1 MLDDE
6 TSVSPTSRGWFTAN
20 SPGEPPVSVYQF
32 RIELREVKP
41 VVWRRVHILS
51 DMTLADLHVLVQCA
65 MGWDDLHLHRFRV
78 HGRDYGS
85 DSHLPR
91 TMRLDALRLRP
102 GERFF
107 YAYNL
112 LAGWA
117 HDVRLERVL
126 TAERGRLYPICIAG
140 RHACPPEW
148 CCGPQ
153 DYEATRSE
161 AMGLAYLEDLDQLV
175 GFASHR
181 LDYRDGARP
190 IFGSEAERH
199 NLQKL
204 LDRMRIRER
213 LWAPFDRAAAN
224 AALRETFSGEG
235 GSAAP

>member
-107 YAYNL
+107 YAYNPM
-112 LAGWA
+112 AGWA
-117 HDVRLERVL
+117 HDLRLERAL
-126 TAERGRLYPICIAG
+126 TGECGRLYPVCIAG
-140 RHACPPEW
+140 RRACPPEW
-148 CCGPQ
+148 CCGPREYQ
-153 DYEATRSE
+153 ARRSD
-161 AMGLAYLEDLDQLV
+161 AMGIA
-175 GFASHR
+175 AT
-181 LDYRDGARP
+181 ARAR
-190 IFGSEAERH
+190 S
-199 NLQKL
+199 
-204 LDRMRIRER
+204 
-213 LWAPFDRAAAN
+213 
-224 AALRETFSGEG
+224 
-235 GSAAP
+235 SAAKKSATIIRNCSVG